1 MDIHLLF
8 REVLFDFFIFILVL
22 IGLACALLPL
32 YIHINNKIND
42 KFKDS

>member
-1 MDIHLLF
+1 MLDKLVFDLF
-8 REVLFDFFIFILVL
+8 ILVLVL

-32 YIHINNKIND
+32 YSHIND

>member
-1 MDIHLLF
+1 MLDKLVFDLF
-8 REVLFDFFIFILVL
+8 ILVLVL

-32 YIHINNKIND
+32 YIHINDKIND